1 LVVYKFP
8 SVVLSAAACLDYIF
22 NLGLVGN
29 ASVNSVFILVFHVEV
44 FDGSLDEGLRSSNL
58 LSFGELS
65 LELEFK
71 EFLNNLVPF
80 FTLGEFLVGIAGNWG
95 CLRRKSL
102 SSSAVH
108 PFGNALFGFF
118 NGMLGESN
126 KLDGLGLSLF
136 GESLSFQLVHLD
148 VVFGKNLTHVGFEFG
163 ELDLGNDD
171 QNVREHAALVLG
183 VANKALT
190 TTDVLLVNFVR
201 KVACQIVVS
210 FFLGDSVELILKI
223 LNFILFLA

>member
-1 LVVYKFP
+1 MVVYKFP

-22 NLGLVGN
+22 NLRLVGN

-80 FTLGEFLVGIAGNWG
+80 FTLGELLIGVAGN

-108 PFGNALFGFF
+108 PFGNALFSFV

-126 KLDGLGLSLF
+126 KLDGLGLGLF

-148 VVFGKNLTHVGFEFG
+148 VVFGENLTHVGFEFG

-183 VANKALT
+183 VAHKALT
-190 TTDVLLVNFVR
+190 AIDVLLVDFVG